1 MSLPRYNVKL
11 DGPTATRVLDVAVI
25 RDLLR
30 CAAKQI
36 IVFEFS
42 NVAQTMEIERGLLP
56 SHIASFRLA
65 TGYTKNRTTP
75 KSQRII
81 ILIQFMDF
89 VDIVPLWVKSLLV
102 SPFYTGYQVYTTV
115 EAGPDDCIDLNGA
128 FHTRAFGRTKQIL
141 AASEWIL
148 ILNKIWPIWS
158 KYNSSG

>member
-1 MSLPRYNVKL
+1 MSLPRYNVEL

-42 NVAQTMEIERGLLP
+42 NVAQTMEIESGLLP
-56 SHIASFRLA
+56 SHISSFRLT

-89 VDIVPLWVKSLLV
+89 VDIVPL
-102 SPFYTGYQVYTTV
+102 
-115 EAGPDDCIDLNGA
+115 
-128 FHTRAFGRTKQIL
+128 
-141 AASEWIL
+141 
-148 ILNKIWPIWS
+148 
-158 KYNSSG
+158 